1 MPTVVKEDN
10 KTQTIREIKIEIN
23 KDEIDQA
30 YNNVM
35 REIQKE
41 FVVPGFRKGK
51 VPFSII
57 ENRLGQNYI
66 FQKVVENALDQ
77 SLRDY
82 ITSLNQNVIS
92 INNLKIESATYEKI
106 VYSFLLEVEPIIDI
120 EDNLEVEVKKVNV
133 DVSDE
138 VEKRYNNLKDQYS
151 TFSEADRGIEEG
163 DKVDIYF
170 EIKDSSSGVTLAGG
184 DNNLYQ
190 VLAVKEA
197 LLPGVFENILGMKKD
212 EEKEFE
218 VEGPSNIEQF
228 KDKKLKVKVKVS
240 KVFAKNSPTEKELL
254 DLVKYSSTE
263 ELKNDIK
270 KVVEQDIEN
279 RQKDLIF
286 ANYLALL
293 KEKIDFEIPQT
304 LIQKEKEFQYQNF
317 LNLLKQQNK
326 TLEDYLKSTNQTK
339 EDFDQH
345 ITNMVK
351 ENLKRSIIINN
362 LLRKYNVTL
371 DNMEIEYYLKND
383 IETQRYAF
391 ELSQMKLSNEEINY
405 RLTQFIMMKKLKDE
419 IAKKVKVKYVD

>member
-133 DVSDE
+133 DVSNE

-240 KVFAKNSPTEKELL
+240 KVFAKNLPTEKELL

-317 LNLLKQQNK
+317 LNLLKQQNR

-345 ITNMVK
+345 ITNIVK